1 MQCPPTDVS
10 VVLPTH
16 NRLHLLPVAIGS
28 VLRQD
33 GVVLELI
40 VVDDGSTDGTGAW
53 LDRFAS
59 AEPRVKVVHHDRPRL
74 MSGARNAGI
83 AQASSPW
90 VAFCDDDDVWAPGKL
105 AAQLC
110 ALQASSA
117 RWGCTGVVV
126 VDDGLEIVGHHH
138 AKGGQ
143 VLSGLLEANIVPTGS
158 SVIADLRLVREIG
171 GFDNALLGSEDWDL
185 WIRLA
190 RHSPLAAIDRPLIAY
205 RLGMIS
211 ASMNVG
217 RMRTGHSHIV
227 ERYASWAAECGVEP
241 DRSNHERYLAKQ
253 LLRAGARWK
262 AASIFATLATRHKRW
277 RELPR
282 VAAALL
288 APRLTDRLGRARAQ
302 AAVPTAW
309 NQEADA
315 WLRPF
320 RDPNREH
327 AHDSSIARH

>member
-1 MQCPPTDVS
+1 MQRPATDVS
-10 VVLPTH
+10 VVVPTH
-16 NRLHLLPVAIGS
+16 NRVHLLPVAIGS
-28 VLRQD
+28 ILRQD
-33 GVVLELI
+33 DVALELI

-53 LDRFAS
+53 LDCFA
-59 AEPRVKVVHHDRPRL
+59 AEDPRVKVVHHDRPRL

-83 AQASSPW
+83 AQASSRW
-90 VAFCDDDDVWAPGKL
+90 VAFCDDDDLWAPGKL

-126 VDDGLEIVGHHH
+126 VDEELEIVGHHH

-143 VLSGLLEANIVPTGS
+143 VLSELLEANIVPTGS
-158 SVIADLRLVREIG
+158 SVIAELSLVRELG
-171 GFDNALLGSEDWDL
+171 GFDRALLGSEDWDL

-190 RHSPLAAIDRPLIAY
+190 QHSPLAAIDRPLIAY
-205 RLGMIS
+205 RLGMHS
-211 ASMNVG
+211 ASMDIG
-217 RMRTGHSHIV
+217 RMRTGHSVIV

-241 DRSNHERYLAKQ
+241 DRSAHERYLAKQ
-253 LLRAGARWK
+253 LLRAGAGWK
-262 AASIFATLATRHKRW
+262 AAPIFASLAIRHRRW

-282 VAAALL
+282 VGAALL

-309 NQEADA
+309 HEEADA
-315 WLRPF
+315 WLRPL
-320 RDPNREH
+320 RGANREH
-327 AHDSSIARH
+327 CCGASGARH

>member
-1 MQCPPTDVS
+1 MRRPATDVS

-28 VLRQD
+28 ILRQE
-33 GVVLELI
+33 GVELELI

-53 LDRFAS
+53 LDCFAA

-83 AQASSPW
+83 ARASSPW

-105 AAQLC
+105 AAQLR

-126 VDDGLEIVGHHH
+126 VDQGLDIVGHHH

-158 SVIADLRLVREIG
+158 SVIADLRLVRELG
-171 GFDNALLGSEDWDL
+171 GFDRALLGSEDWDL

-190 RHSPLAAIDRPLIAY
+190 QRSPLAAIDRPLIAY

-217 RMRTGHSHIV
+217 RMRAGHSV
-227 ERYASWAAECGVEP
+227 VVGRYASWAAECGVEP
-241 DRSNHERYLAKQ
+241 DHSNHERYLAKQ

-262 AASIFATLATRHKRW
+262 AASIFATLAIRHKRW

-282 VAAALL
+282 VGAALL
-288 APRLTDRLGRARAQ
+288 APRLTDRLGSARARA
-302 AAVPTAW
+302 AVPSAW

-315 WLRPF
+315 WLRPL
-320 RDPNREH
+320 RASDREH
-327 AHDSSIARH
+327 SHDRSEARH